1 MFLLA
6 FIFTSLIAH
15 IGFSVI
21 ENECLALRFLLF
33 KQGTSRPVSSQVPSA
48 EICRRTSALGP
59 HVVTIR
65 YRALGIARLSTA
77 ASFKTS

>member
-33 KQGTSRPVSSQVPSA
+33 KQGTSRPFLAKSRQLRYVAV
-48 EICRRTSALGP
+48 RLLWVRTL
-59 HVVTIR
+59 
-65 YRALGIARLSTA
+65 
-77 ASFKTS
+77 